1 VHRFTLGRMK
11 LTLLELLE
19 ATGGGEIG
27 GTQVG
32 NTFGTFHT
40 DSREVQQGGV
50 FFALRG
56 GKMDGHRFISD
67 ALGRGAAA
75 LVVERRTE
83 IAHGVVEIMVQ
94 NTWDALFSVASYV
107 RQRVNPL
114 VVGVTGSNGKTS
126 TKEMVAA
133 ILERKLNVLRTTGN
147 LNTETG
153 VPLTMLKLE
162 PEHTAL
168 VVEMGMQRAG
178 DIGRLAELAKPSV
191 GIITN
196 IGSVHMEFFASQE
209 QLARGKGEL
218 GAALPDNGRAILN
231 ADDPFFPLLSE
242 MSAAPVTSFGLGGGD
257 FRGEHYHA
265 GVGGGCEF
273 KVRDVAVH
281 LALEGRHQ
289 ARNALAALAAGEFAG
304 ISLGDG
310 ASALADVAVP
320 HRLQEHKTSKG
331 VVIVDDAYN
340 ASPESMLAA
349 FETLAERPGKGRLLA
364 VLGAMG
370 ELGALA
376 DESHRRVGRR
386 AAEVFDAVAVL
397 DSDMGRVLADVS
409 NAHLLPDRES
419 AVIWV
424 KNNAKRGDRVLI
436 KASHSAGLDEVVQEL
451 TK

>member
-1 VHRFTLGRMK
+1 MK

-32 NTFGTFHT
+32 NTFGTYHT
-40 DSREVQQGGV
+40 DSREVLQGGV

-56 GKMDGHRFISD
+56 GKTDGHRFISD

-83 IAHGVVEIMVQ
+83 LAHGVVEIMVH

-107 RQRVNPL
+107 RRRVNPL

-133 ILERKLNVLRTTGN
+133 ILERKFNVLRTTGN

-162 PEHTAL
+162 PEHNAL

-178 DIGRLAELAKPSV
+178 DIGRLAELAKPTV

-218 GAALPDNGRAILN
+218 VAALPQHGRAILN

-242 MSAAPVTSFGLGGGD
+242 MSTASVTSFGLGGGD
-257 FRGEHYHA
+257 FRGEHYRA
-265 GVGGGCEF
+265 GAGGGCEF
-273 KVRDVAVH
+273 KVREVAVH

-289 ARNALAALAAGEFAG
+289 ARNALAALATGEFAG
-304 ISLGDG
+304 VSLGDG

-320 HRLQEHKTSKG
+320 HRLQEHETSKG

-397 DSDMGRVLADVS
+397 DSEMGRVLADVS
-409 NAHLLPDRES
+409 GAHLLPDRES

-451 TK
+451 TR

>member
-1 VHRFTLGRMK
+1 MK

-32 NTFGTFHT
+32 NTFTTYHT
-40 DSREVQQGGV
+40 DSREVVPGGV

-56 GKMDGHRFISD
+56 GKMDGHRFIAD
-67 ALGRGAAA
+67 ALGRGAAG

-83 IAHGVVEIMVQ
+83 LAHGVVEVIVRS
-94 NTWDALFSVASYV
+94 TWDALFSVAGYV
-107 RQRVNPL
+107 CTRVNPL

-133 ILERKLNVLRTTGN
+133 ILERKFNVLRTTGN

-153 VPLTMLKLE
+153 VPMTMLKLE

-178 DIGRLAELAKPSV
+178 DIGRLAELAKPSI

-196 IGSVHMEFFASQE
+196 IGSVHIEFFDSQE
-209 QLARGKGEL
+209 HLARSKGEL
-218 GAALPDNGRAILN
+218 VAALPESGLAVLN
-231 ADDPFFPLLSE
+231 ADDPFFSLLTAL
-242 MSAAPVTSFGLGGGD
+242 SAAPVRSFGLGGGAV
-257 FRGEHYHA
+257 RGEHYSA
-265 GVGGGCEF
+265 VAGGGCEF
-273 KVRDVAVH
+273 TVRDVPVR

-304 ISLGDG
+304 VSLEEG
-310 ASALADVAVP
+310 AQALANVAVA
-320 HRLQEHKTSKG
+320 HRLQEHQASNG
-331 VVIVDDAYN
+331 VVIIDDAYN

-349 FETLAERPGKGRLLA
+349 FDTLAERPRQGRLLA

-370 ELGALA
+370 ELGSLGH
-376 DESHRRVGRR
+376 ESHQRVGRR

-397 DSDMGRVLADVS
+397 DSELGRVLAEASEAFLVS
-409 NAHLLPDRES
+409 DREA

-424 KNNAKRGDRVLI
+424 KNNARRGDLVLV
-436 KASHSAGLDEVVQEL
+436 KGSHSAGLEEVVEEL

>member
-1 VHRFTLGRMK
+1 MK

-32 NTFGTFHT
+32 NTFASYHT
-40 DSREVQQGGV
+40 DSREVVQGGV

-56 GKMDGHRFISD
+56 GKLDGHRFVAD
-67 ALGRGAAA
+67 ALSRGAAA

-83 IAHGVVEIMVQ
+83 LSHGVVEVLVP
-94 NTWDALFSVASYV
+94 NTWNALYSLAGYV
-107 RQRVNPL
+107 RDRVNPL

-133 ILERKLNVLRTTGN
+133 ILQRKYTVLRTSGN

-168 VVEMGMQRAG
+168 VVEMGMQHAG
-178 DIGRLAELAKPSV
+178 DIGRLAALAKPSI

-196 IGSVHMEFFASQE
+196 IGVVHMEFFASQE
-209 QLARGKGEL
+209 LLARGKGEL
-218 GAALPDNGRAILN
+218 VASLPGSGRAILN
-231 ADDPFFPLLSE
+231 ADDPFLGTLSA
-242 MSAAPVTSFGLGGGD
+242 MSAAPVTTFGLGGGD
-257 FRGEHYHA
+257 IRGEHYRA
-265 GVGGGCEF
+265 DGGGGCEF
-273 KVRDVAVH
+273 TIRGVHVR

-304 ISLGDG
+304 VGFAAG
-310 ASALADVAVP
+310 AAALAEVAVP
-320 HRLQEHKTSKG
+320 HRLQEHLTSKG

-349 FETLAERPGKGRLLA
+349 FDTMAEKPRAGRLFA

-376 DESHRRVGRR
+376 DDAHRRVGMR
-386 AAEVFDAVAVL
+386 AAEVFDGVAVL
-397 DSDMGRVLADVS
+397 DSELGRTLANAS
-409 NAHLLPDRES
+409 GAHLVPDREA
-419 AVIWV
+419 AVMWV
-424 KNNAKRGDRVLI
+424 QNNARRGDRVLI
-436 KASHSAGLDEVVQEL
+436 KASHGAGLEQVVEEL
-451 TK
+451 

>member
-1 VHRFTLGRMK
+1 MR

-32 NTFGTFHT
+32 NTFSTFHT
-40 DSREVQQGGV
+40 DSREVASGGV

-56 GKMDGHRFISD
+56 GKMDGHRFIPD

-83 IAHGVVEIMVQ
+83 IAHGVVEIIVR
-94 NTWDALFSVASYV
+94 NTWDALFAVASYV

-133 ILERKLNVLRTTGN
+133 ILERQYMVLRTSGN

-153 VPLTMLKLE
+153 VPLTMLQLE
-162 PEHTAL
+162 PEHKAL

-178 DIGRLAELAKPSV
+178 DIGRLAELARPAV

-196 IGSVHMEFFASQE
+196 IGVVHMEF
-209 QLARGKGEL
+209 
-218 GAALPDNGRAILN
+218 
-231 ADDPFFPLLSE
+231 PFFTLLSG
-242 MSAAPVTSFGLGGGD
+242 MSAAPARSFGFGAAD
-257 FRGEHYHA
+257 MRGEGYAA
-265 GVGGGCEF
+265 GAGGGCEF
-273 KVRDVAVH
+273 TVRGVPVQ

-304 ISLGDG
+304 VTVEEG
-310 ASALADVAVP
+310 AAALANVAVP
-320 HRLQEHKTSKG
+320 HRLQEHMTSKG
-331 VVIVDDAYN
+331 VTIVDDAYN

-349 FETLAERPGKGRLLA
+349 FETIAERPREGRLLA

-397 DSDMGRVLADVS
+397 DSEWGRVLAEASD
-409 NAHLLPDRES
+409 AHLVPDKES
-419 AVIWV
+419 AVMWV
-424 KNNAKRGDRVLI
+424 QNNARRGDRVLV
-436 KASHSAGLDEVVQEL
+436 KASHSAGLEAVVKAL

>member
-1 VHRFTLGRMK
+1 MK

-32 NTFGTFHT
+32 NTFTTYHT
-40 DSREVQQGGV
+40 DSREVVQGGV

-56 GKMDGHRFISD
+56 GKTDGHRFIAD

-83 IAHGVVEIMVQ
+83 LAHGVVEILVR
-94 NTWDALFSVASYV
+94 NTWDALYSLASYV
-107 RQRVNPL
+107 RERVHPL
-114 VVGVTGSNGKTS
+114 VIGVTGSNGKTS

-133 ILERKLNVLRTTGN
+133 ILERKYTVVRTTGN

-153 VPLTMLKLE
+153 VPMTMLKLE

-168 VVEMGMQRAG
+168 VLEMGMQHAG
-178 DIGRLAELAKPSV
+178 DIARLAKLAQPTV
-191 GIITN
+191 GVVTN
-196 IGSVHMEFFASQE
+196 IGTVHMEFFASQE

-218 GAALPDNGRAILN
+218 VAALPRNGLAVLN
-231 ADDPFFPLLSE
+231 ADDPFFPLLSS
-242 MSAAPVTSFGLGGGD
+242 MSDAPVTSFGLGAGD
-257 FRGEHYHA
+257 FRGEHYAA
-265 GVGGGCEF
+265 GSAGGCRF
-273 KVRDVAVH
+273 TVRDVEVH
-281 LALEGRHQ
+281 LALAGRHQ
-289 ARNALAALAAGEFAG
+289 ARNALAALAVAEFAG
-304 ISLGDG
+304 LSIDEG
-310 ASALADVAVP
+310 AEALASVAVP
-320 HRLQEHKTSKG
+320 HRLQEHETSNG

-349 FETLAERPGKGRLLA
+349 FETLAERPRKGRLLA

-370 ELGALA
+370 ELGSLA
-376 DESHRRVGRR
+376 VESHRRVGRR

-397 DSDMGRVLADVS
+397 DSELGRVLAGASD
-409 NAHLLPDRES
+409 AHLVPDKEA
-419 AVIWV
+419 AVTWV
-424 KNNAKRGDRVLI
+424 KNSARRGDRVLI
-436 KASHSAGLDEVVQEL
+436 KASHSAGLDEVVKEL

>member
-1 VHRFTLGRMK
+1 MR

-32 NTFGTFHT
+32 NTFSTFHT
-40 DSREVQQGGV
+40 DSREVASGGV

-56 GKMDGHRFISD
+56 GRMDGHRFIPD

-83 IAHGVVEIMVQ
+83 IAHGVVEIIVR
-94 NTWDALFSVASYV
+94 NTWDALFAVAKHV
-107 RQRVNPL
+107 RNRVNPL

-126 TKEMVAA
+126 TKEMMAA
-133 ILERKLNVLRTTGN
+133 ILDRQYTVLRTSGN

-153 VPLTMLKLE
+153 VPLTLMQLE

-178 DIGRLAELAKPSV
+178 DIGRLAELVRPSV

-196 IGSVHMEFFASQE
+196 IGVVHMEFFDSQD

-218 GAALPDNGRAILN
+218 VAALPPTGLAVLN
-231 ADDPFFPLLSE
+231 ADDPFFALLSG
-242 MSAAPVTSFGLGGGD
+242 MSAAPVRSFGFGAAD
-257 FRGEHYHA
+257 MRGEGYVA

-273 KVRDVAVH
+273 TVRGVPVH

-304 ISLGDG
+304 VTVEDG
-310 ASALADVAVP
+310 AAALANVAVP
-320 HRLQEHKTSKG
+320 HRLQEHQTSKG
-331 VVIVDDAYN
+331 VTIVDDAYN

-349 FETLAERPGKGRLLA
+349 FETIAERPRQGRLLA

-397 DSDMGRVLADVS
+397 DSEWGRVLAEASD
-409 NAHLLPDRES
+409 AHLVPDKES
-419 AVIWV
+419 AVMWV
-424 KNNAKRGDRVLI
+424 QNNARRGDRVLV
-436 KASHSAGLDEVVQEL
+436 KASHSAGLEEVVKEL

>member
-1 VHRFTLGRMK
+1 MK

-32 NTFGTFHT
+32 NTFRTYHT
-40 DSREVQQGGV
+40 DSREVVPGGV

-56 GKMDGHRFISD
+56 GSKDGHRFIAD

-83 IAHGVVEIMVQ
+83 LAHGVVEVLVGD
-94 NTWDALFSVASYV
+94 TWEALYAVARRV
-107 RQRVNPL
+107 RDKVDPL

-133 ILERKLNVLRTTGN
+133 ILERNHTVLRTTGN

-168 VVEMGMQRAG
+168 VLEMGMQHAG
-178 DIGRLAELAKPSV
+178 DIGRLATLARPTV
-191 GIITN
+191 GVITN

-209 QLARGKGEL
+209 HLARGKGEL
-218 GAALPDNGRAILN
+218 VSALPSTGRAILN
-231 ADDPFFPLLSE
+231 ADDRFFSLLSTI
-242 MSAAPVTSFGLGGGD
+242 SAAPIRSFGFAAGD
-257 FRGEHYHA
+257 LRGENYRVA
-265 GVGGGCEF
+265 ADGGCDF
-273 KVRDVAVH
+273 TARGVPVH

-289 ARNALAALAAGEFAG
+289 ARNALAALAVGEYADV
-304 ISLGDG
+304 SLEDG
-310 ASALADVAVP
+310 AAALANVAVA
-320 HRLQEHKTSKG
+320 HRLQEHQTSKG

-349 FETLAERPGKGRLLA
+349 FDTLAEKPRQGRLLA

-370 ELGALA
+370 ELGSLA
-376 DESHRRVGRR
+376 EESHRRVGRR

-397 DSDMGRVLADVS
+397 DSELGRVLAESSGAFLV
-409 NAHLLPDRES
+409 PDREG
-419 AVIWV
+419 AVMWV
-424 KNNAKRGDRVLI
+424 KNNARKGDRVLV
-436 KASHSAGLDEVVQEL
+436 KASHSAGLEEVVKEL
-451 TK
+451 TR

>member
-1 VHRFTLGRMK
+1 MK

-32 NTFGTFHT
+32 NTFSTYHT
-40 DSREVQQGGV
+40 DSREVVSGGV

-56 GKMDGHRFISD
+56 GKMDGHRFIPD

-83 IAHGVVEIMVQ
+83 IAHGVVEIIVR
-94 NTWDALFSVASYV
+94 NTWDALFAVAKHV
-107 RQRVNPL
+107 RNRVNPL

-133 ILERKLNVLRTTGN
+133 ILDHQYTVLRTSGN

-153 VPLTMLKLE
+153 VPLTLLQLE

-178 DIGRLAELAKPSV
+178 DIGRLAELVRPSV

-196 IGSVHMEFFASQE
+196 IGVVHMEFFSSQE
-209 QLARGKGEL
+209 HLARGKGEL
-218 GAALPDNGRAILN
+218 VAALPTKGLAVLN
-231 ADDPFFPLLSE
+231 ADDPFFQLLSR
-242 MSAAPVTSFGLGGGD
+242 MSAAPVKTFGFGAAD
-257 FRGEHYHA
+257 IRGADYAA
-265 GVGGGCEF
+265 GAGGGCDF
-273 KVRDVAVH
+273 TVRGVPVR

-304 ISLGDG
+304 VTLEEG
-310 ASALADVAVP
+310 AVALATVAVP
-320 HRLQEHKTSKG
+320 HRLQEHQTSKG
-331 VVIVDDAYN
+331 VTIVDDAYN

-349 FETLAERPGKGRLLA
+349 FETFAERPRQGRLLA

-397 DSDMGRVLADVS
+397 DSEWGRVLAEASD
-409 NAHLLPDRES
+409 AHLVPDRES
-419 AVIWV
+419 AVMWV
-424 KNNAKRGDRVLI
+424 QNMAKRGDRVLV
-436 KASHSAGLDEVVQEL
+436 KASHSAGLEEVVKAL

>member
-1 VHRFTLGRMK
+1 MK
-11 LTLLELLE
+11 VTLLELLE

-32 NTFGTFHT
+32 NTFATFHT
-40 DSREVQQGGV
+40 DSREVAPGGV

-56 GKMDGHRFISD
+56 ANMDGHRFIAD

-83 IAHGVVEIMVQ
+83 LAHGVVEILVR
-94 NTWDALFSVASYV
+94 NTWDALYALAAHV
-107 RQRVNPL
+107 RERVDPL
-114 VVGVTGSNGKTS
+114 VVGITGSNGKTS

-133 ILERKLNVLRTTGN
+133 ILERKYTLLRTSGN

-153 VPLTMLKLE
+153 VPLTILRLE
-162 PEHTAL
+162 HEHEAL
-168 VVEMGMQRAG
+168 VLEMGMQREG
-178 DIGRLAELAKPSV
+178 DIARLAELARPSV

-196 IGSVHMEFFASQE
+196 VGTVHMEFFASQE
-209 QLARGKGEL
+209 HLARAKGEL
-218 GAALPDNGRAILN
+218 VAALPPSGLAVLN
-231 ADDPFFPLLSE
+231 ADDPFFPVLSE
-242 MSAAPVTSFGLGGGD
+242 MSTAPVMSFGFAAGD
-257 FRGEHYHA
+257 LRGENYMA
-265 GVGGGCEF
+265 ADDGGCAF
-273 KVRDVAVH
+273 TVGDVSVY

-289 ARNALAALAAGEFAG
+289 ARNALAALAAGEFVG
-304 ISLGDG
+304 VSLDEG
-310 ASALADVAVP
+310 AAALANVFVE

-349 FETLAERPGKGRLLA
+349 FETFAERPRQGRLLA
-364 VLGAMG
+364 VLGAMA

-397 DSDMGRVLADVS
+397 DSELGRVLADASGAYLV
-409 NAHLLPDRES
+409 PDREA
-419 AVIWV
+419 AVMWV
-424 KNNAKRGDRVLI
+424 QNNARKGDRVLV
-436 KASHSAGLDEVVQEL
+436 KASHGAGLDEVVKQL

>member
-1 VHRFTLGRMK
+1 MK

-32 NTFGTFHT
+32 NTFGTYHT
-40 DSREVQQGGV
+40 DSREVVSGGV

-56 GKMDGHRFISD
+56 ASTDGHRFIAD
-67 ALGRGAAA
+67 ALSRGAAA
-75 LVVERRTE
+75 LVVQRRTE
-83 IAHGVVEIMVQ
+83 LSHGVVEIIVP
-94 NTWDALFSVASYV
+94 NTSAALYAVPGYA
-107 RQRVNPL
+107 RARVDPL
-114 VVGVTGSNGKTS
+114 VIGVTGSNGKTS

-133 ILERKLNVLRTTGN
+133 ILERKYLVLRTTGN

-153 VPLTMLKLE
+153 VPLTILKLE
-162 PEHTAL
+162 PEAL
-168 VVEMGMQRAG
+168 VLEMGMQHAG
-178 DIGRLAELAKPSV
+178 DIGRLAELAQPTV

-196 IGSVHMEFFASQE
+196 IGSVHMEFFESQE

-218 GAALPDNGRAILN
+218 VAALPPSGLAVLN
-231 ADDPFFPLLSE
+231 ADDPFFPLLSK
-242 MSAAPVTSFGLGGGD
+242 MSAAPVTSFGFERGD
-257 FRGEHYHA
+257 VRGEHYA
-265 GVGGGCEF
+265 AVGTGGCEF
-273 KVRDVAVH
+273 TVRDAHFH

-289 ARNALAALAAGEFAG
+289 ARNALAALAAAEFAG
-304 ISLGDG
+304 VSLEVS
-310 ASALADVAVP
+310 SAGLADVFVA

-349 FETLAERPGKGRLLA
+349 FETLAERPRQGRLFA

-376 DESHRRVGRR
+376 NDSHQRVGRR

-397 DSDMGRVLADVS
+397 DSEYGRVLADAAG
-409 NAHLLPDRES
+409 AHLVPDRAA
-419 AVIWV
+419 AVMWV
-424 KNNAKRGDRVLI
+424 KDSARRG
-436 KASHSAGLDEVVQEL
+436 G
-451 TK
+451 